1 MQNIGTLD
9 NQYNILSYK
18 ERGFNRMY
26 YTARNNQNENF
37 NLIGIETGENNLNEE
52 ILNGTVNIADI
63 AREYKISEEEVLDIA
78 RHHRF

>member
-1 MQNIGTLD
+1 MIHKDSCSDISPALV
-9 NQYNILSYK
+9 
-18 ERGFNRMY
+18 RC
-26 YTARNNQNENF
+26 
-37 NLIGIETGENNLNEE
+37 IETGENNLNEE